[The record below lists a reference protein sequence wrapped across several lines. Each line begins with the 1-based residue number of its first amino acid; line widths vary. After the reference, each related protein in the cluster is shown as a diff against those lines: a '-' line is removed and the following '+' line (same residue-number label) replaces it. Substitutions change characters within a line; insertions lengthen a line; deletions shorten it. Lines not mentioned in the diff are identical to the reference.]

1 MTKFT
6 ILNPAIVTNN
16 KRLSHVET
24 IALIDKYHATKDE
37 MIKEKLVIDNTRLVL
52 SMTKR
57 FYQRTDNIDD
67 LFQVGMI
74 GLMKAIENFNTSYN
88 LRFSTYAVPLIIGEM
103 KRYLRDNSQIKISRT
118 IRDLA
123 YKILQIKE
131 SYIQESKREP
141 TIKELSKILKV
152 EQSAIIEA
160 MQSTNSISSL
170 QEEVKNDD
178 GNALTMMDQICNTKE
193 NVKDMNITIDLQNAM
208 KYLND
213 KEKKV
218 IDERY
223 FYGRSQ
229 MEIAN
234 DLFISQAQVSRIE
247 KQALK
252 NLHKYL
258 K

>member
-1 MTKFT
+1 MAKYKVE
-6 ILNPAIVTNN
+6 IPGINIHG
-16 KRLSHVET
+16 KRLSHNET
-24 IALIDKYHATKDE
+24 IALIDKYHETKDE
-37 MIKEKLVIDNTRLVL
+37 KMKEKLVEDNTRLVL

-57 FYQRTDNIDD
+57 FYQRTDNMDD

-123 YKILQIKE
+123 YKVLQVKE
-131 SYIQESKREP
+131 KYMQEYKREP
-141 TIKELSKILKV
+141 TIKELSKELDVDKG
-152 EQSAIIEA
+152 AIIEA

-178 GNALTMMDQICNTKE
+178 GNALTMIDQIPNTKE
-193 NVKDMNITIDLQNAM
+193 NVKDINVSIDLQDA
-208 KYLND
+208 LHHLTE
-213 KEKKV
+213 KERKV
-218 IDERY
+218 IDDRY

-247 KQALK
+247 KQALA

>member
-1 MTKFT
+1 MINYK
-6 ILNPAIVTNN
+6 IVINRLNTN
-16 KRLSHVET
+16 KTRLTHEET
-24 IALIDKYHATKDE
+24 IALIDKYQATKDE
-37 MIKEKLVIDNTRLVL
+37 FVKEEIVIDNARLVL

-57 FYQRTDNIDD
+57 FYQRTDNIED

-74 GLMKAIENFNTSYN
+74 GLMKAIENFNTSYE

-123 YKILQIKE
+123 YKILQVKDQ
-131 SYIQESKREP
+131 YIQNFRREP
-141 TIKELSKILKV
+141 TIKELSMEL
-152 EQSAIIEA
+152 EEDPSAIIEA

-170 QEEVKNDD
+170 QEEIKNDD
-178 GNALTMMDQICNTKE
+178 GNALTMMDQIVDHKKNRE
-193 NVKDMNITIDLQNAM
+193 DIHVSIDLKDAI
-208 KYLND
+208 KYLSD

-218 IDERY
+218 IDDRY
-223 FYGRSQ
+223 FHGRSQ
-229 MEIAN
+229 MEIAE

-247 KQALK
+247 KQALQ

-258 K
+258 T

>member
-1 MTKFT
+1 MINYK
-6 ILNPAIVTNN
+6 IVINRLNTN
-16 KRLSHVET
+16 KTRLTHEET
-24 IALIDKYHATKDE
+24 IALIDKYQATKDE
-37 MIKEKLVIDNTRLVL
+37 FVKEEIVIDNARLVL

-57 FYQRTDNIDD
+57 FYQRTDNIED

-74 GLMKAIENFNTSYN
+74 GLMKAIENFNTSYE

-123 YKILQIKE
+123 YKILQVKDQ
-131 SYIQESKREP
+131 YIQNFRREP
-141 TIKELSKILKV
+141 TIKELSV
-152 EQSAIIEA
+152 ELEEDPSAIIEA

-170 QEEVKNDD
+170 QEEIKNDD
-178 GNALTMMDQICNTKE
+178 GNALTMMDQIVDHKKNRE
-193 NVKDMNITIDLQNAM
+193 DIHVSIDLKDAI
-208 KYLND
+208 KYLSE

-218 IDERY
+218 IDDRY
-223 FYGRSQ
+223 FHGRSQ
-229 MEIAN
+229 MEIAE

-247 KQALK
+247 KQALQ

-258 K
+258 T

>member
-1 MTKFT
+1 MINYKIVVNRLNTTKT
-6 ILNPAIVTNN
+6 
-16 KRLSHVET
+16 RLTHEET
-24 IALIDKYHATKDE
+24 IALIDKYQATKDE
-37 MIKEKLVIDNTRLVL
+37 FVKEEIVIDNARLVL

-57 FYQRTDNIDD
+57 FYQRTDNIED

-74 GLMKAIENFNTSYN
+74 GLIKAIENFNTAYE

-123 YKILQIKE
+123 YKILQVKDQ
-131 SYIQESKREP
+131 YIQNYRREP
-141 TIKELSKILKV
+141 TIKELSV
-152 EQSAIIEA
+152 ELEEDPSAIIEA

-170 QEEVKNDD
+170 QEEIKNDD
-178 GNALTMMDQICNTKE
+178 GNALTMMDQIVDHKKNR
-193 NVKDMNITIDLQNAM
+193 KDIHVSIDLKDAI
-208 KYLND
+208 KYLSE

-218 IDERY
+218 IDDRY
-223 FYGRSQ
+223 FHGRSQ
-229 MEIAN
+229 MEIAE

-247 KQALK
+247 KQALQ

-258 K
+258 T

>member
-1 MTKFT
+1 MTNYKLVINGLDT
-6 ILNPAIVTNN
+6 SK
-16 KRLSHVET
+16 KRLTHPQT
-24 IALIDKYHATKDE
+24 IELIDKYQATKDE
-37 MIKEKLVIDNTRLVL
+37 YLKEQLVIDNTKLVL

-57 FYQRTDNIDD
+57 FYQRTDNIED

-74 GLMKAIENFNTSYN
+74 GLIKAIENFNTAYN

-131 SYIQESKREP
+131 DYIQEYQREP
-141 TIKELSKILKV
+141 TIKELSKIL
-152 EQSAIIEA
+152 EEDQSVIIEA
-160 MQSTNSISSL
+160 LQSTNGVISL
-170 QEEVKNDD
+170 QEELKNDD
-178 GNALTMMDQICNTKE
+178 GNVLKMIDQIPNHRDDE
-193 NVKDMNITIDLQNAM
+193 IDMKINIDLKNAM
-208 KYLND
+208 KKLSE
-213 KEKKV
+213 KEKRV

-247 KQALK
+247 KQAL
-252 NLHKYL
+252 NSLHKYL

>member
-1 MTKFT
+1 MTNYKV
-6 ILNPAIVTNN
+6 AIQGINIHK
-16 KRLSHVET
+16 KRLTHNET
-24 IALIDKYHATKDE
+24 IALIDKYQETKDE
-37 MIKEKLVIDNTRLVL
+37 GIKEQLVIDNTRLVL

-57 FYQRTDNIDD
+57 FHQRAESMDD

-88 LRFSTYAVPLIIGEM
+88 LRFSTYAVPLIVGEM
-103 KRYLRDNSQIKISRT
+103 KRYLRDNSQVKISRT

-123 YKILQIKE
+123 YKVLQVKE
-131 SYIQESKREP
+131 KYMQEYQREP
-141 TIKELSKILKV
+141 TIKELSKILQV
-152 EQSAIIEA
+152 EKSAIVEA
-160 MQSTNSISSL
+160 LQSTNSISSL

-178 GNALTMMDQICNTKE
+178 GNALTMLDQIPNTKE
-193 NVKDMNITIDLQNAM
+193 NVKDMNLNIDLQDA
-208 KYLND
+208 LNHLTD
-213 KEKKV
+213 KEKKI
-218 IDERY
+218 IDDRY

>member
-1 MTKFT
+1 MINYK
-6 ILNPAIVTNN
+6 IVVNGLNTNK
-16 KRLSHVET
+16 KRLTHRET
-24 IALIDKYHATKDE
+24 LDLIDKYQETKDE
-37 MIKEKLVIDNTRLVL
+37 FIKEEIVIDNARLVL

-57 FYQRTDNIDD
+57 FYQRTDSMED

-74 GLMKAIENFNTSYN
+74 GLIKAIENFNTSYD

-123 YKILQIKE
+123 YKILQVKDQ
-131 SYIQESKREP
+131 YIQNHRREP
-141 TIKELSKILKV
+141 TILELSMELG
-152 EQSAIIEA
+152 EDQSSIIEA

-170 QEEVKNDD
+170 QEEIKNED
-178 GNALTMMDQICNTKE
+178 GNALTMMDQIVDNKK
-193 NVKDMNITIDLQNAM
+193 NRGDIHVSMDLKDAM
-208 KYLND
+208 LFLND

-218 IDERY
+218 IGDRY
-223 FYGRSQ
+223 FGGRSQ
-229 MEIAN
+229 MEIAE

-247 KQALK
+247 KQALQ

-258 K
+258 M